1 MSSSM
6 SESASA
12 SASASSGMTIDIR
25 PMIEDVS
32 QVMTKHITNILSGVI
47 GEYTIYKETHDTIM
61 GLPCVRKLQA
71 RILELEQQPHSLSS
85 SSSSSSSTAPC
96 SSGSGSGSGGNGAS
110 REDEVAQLQSAI
122 AELNRYI
129 HALESKVDVKS
140 AMSLSE
146 RAMAAEVFVAES
158 ESESESDEEESVRL
172 EIQEHTDDGGD
183 TAVTTEENIVLKR
196 NCPKN
201 VIISPG
207 ALHPVVEEE
216 VEEDPEAAAEAEMAL
231 DDEAEE
237 EEAGEAEEEEAG
249 EEAEEEAGEE
259 EEEEAEEAEEEAGEA
274 EEEEA
279 VEEEGDAEEEE
290 AEEEEAVEEEEDEGD
305 AEEEEEAGE
314 EEDEAVDDAQQQQQP
329 EADDEIEVSEVTIKG
344 KTYFT
349 TDPVNGIIY
358 ACVDDDVGDEVGV
371 FKNGVAV
378 FNKTKK

>member
-1 MSSSM
+1 MSSPMSE

-12 SASASSGMTIDIR
+12 SSSSRMTIDIR

-71 RILELEQQPHSLSS
+71 RILELEQPPH
-85 SSSSSSSTAPC
+85 SSSSTASTAAC

-140 AMSLSE
+140 AMSSE
-146 RAMAAEVFVAES
+146 RAVAAAAEVFVV
-158 ESESESDEEESVRL
+158 ESESDEEESVRL
-172 EIQEHTDDGGD
+172 EIQEQTDDGGD
-183 TAVTTEENIVLKR
+183 NAVTEENIVLNR

-216 VEEDPEAAAEAEMAL
+216 VEEDPEAAAEAELAL
-231 DDEAEE
+231 DEEAEEEEGEEEEAEEAEAEALLDADADADEEEAEEEEGDEAEE
-237 EEAGEAEEEEAG
+237 EGDV
-249 EEAEEEAGEE
+249 EEAGEE
-259 EEEEAEEAEEEAGEA
+259 EEEEAEEEEE
-274 EEEEA
+274 
-279 VEEEGDAEEEE
+279 
-290 AEEEEAVEEEEDEGD
+290 EEEEDD
-305 AEEEEEAGE
+305 AL
-314 EEDEAVDDAQQQQQP
+314 DAQQQP

>member
-1 MSSSM
+1 MSSPMSE
-6 SESASA
+6 SESAS
-12 SASASSGMTIDIR
+12 SSSRMTIDIR

-71 RILELEQQPHSLSS
+71 RILELEQPPH
-85 SSSSSSSTAPC
+85 SSSSTASTAAC

-140 AMSLSE
+140 AMSSE
-146 RAMAAEVFVAES
+146 RAVAAAAEVFVV

-172 EIQEHTDDGGD
+172 EIQEQTDDGGD
-183 TAVTTEENIVLKR
+183 NAVTEENIVLNR

-216 VEEDPEAAAEAEMAL
+216 VEEDPEAAAEAELAL
-231 DDEAEE
+231 DEEAEE
-237 EEAGEAEEEEAG
+237 EEG
-249 EEAEEEAGEE
+249 
-259 EEEEAEEAEEEAGEA
+259 EEEEAEEAEAEALLDT
-274 EEEEA
+274 
-279 VEEEGDAEEEE
+279 DADADEEE
-290 AEEEEAVEEEEDEGD
+290 AEEEEGEEAEEEEGEEEE
-305 AEEEEEAGE
+305 EEEEEAGDAEEAE
-314 EEDEAVDDAQQQQQP
+314 EEEEEEEEAVDAQQQP